1 MNFGKIK
8 KKNMKDLAIMVFA
21 VGIVLI
27 AFRLINKYNN
37 D

>member
-1 MNFGKIK
+1 MRE
-8 KKNMKDLAIMVFA
+8 LAIMVFA
-21 VGIVLI
+21 VGMVLI

>member
-1 MNFGKIK
+1 MNFKIK
-8 KKNMKDLAIMVFA
+8 KKNMRELAIIIFA
-21 VGIVLI
+21 VGMVLI